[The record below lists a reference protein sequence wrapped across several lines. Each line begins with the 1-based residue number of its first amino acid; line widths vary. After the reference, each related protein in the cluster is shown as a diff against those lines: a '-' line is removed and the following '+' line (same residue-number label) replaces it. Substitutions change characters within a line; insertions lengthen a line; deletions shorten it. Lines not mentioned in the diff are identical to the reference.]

1 MKTPTTTV
9 EVETNNTNTGLKVD
23 WRPEDDQN
31 KVSNKLDSESCGGEN
46 ATTAGDN
53 TAITIPKCVDN
64 NNESIIIQTDS
75 FKTVKCLDN
84 SISCDKDGDNLG
96 N

>member
-9 EVETNNTNTGLKVD
+9 EIETNNTNTGLKVD

-31 KVSNKLDSESCGGEN
+31 KVSNKLDLELCGGEN
-46 ATTAGDN
+46 AATTGDN
-53 TAITIPKCVDN
+53 TAITVPKCVDN

-84 SISCDKDGDNLG
+84 SIPCDNDGDNLG